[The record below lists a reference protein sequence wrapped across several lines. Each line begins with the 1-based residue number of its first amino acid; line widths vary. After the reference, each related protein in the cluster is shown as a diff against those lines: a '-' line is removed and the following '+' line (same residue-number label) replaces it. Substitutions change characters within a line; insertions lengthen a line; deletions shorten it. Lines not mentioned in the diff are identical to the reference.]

1 MQNKHKP
8 PITNIGSVSLI
19 MIFIV
24 LCMVTFAILSLSE
37 STGDYKFTEKLAS
50 HTTDY
55 YAASSQAE
63 RALAEIDALLHE
75 ESEYVISSTENTLGS
90 GENSI
95 SPDKNS
101 ITSDENVIDSNENII
116 NSDENNVNSDEGDV
130 SSSNIGSEDLAS
142 NISSSETLFYQ
153 NVIEAINNASIT
165 GINDLSAAF
174 DNDEILYI
182 SYDVPVGDSQKLYV
196 RLRVNAPQ
204 AATSAAYTITAWQ
217 TLQTDEWN
225 GDDSIQL
232 IK

>member
-19 MIFIV
+19 MVFIV

-55 YAASSQAE
+55 YTASSQAE
-63 RALAEIDALLHE
+63 RALAEIDTLLHE
-75 ESEYVISSTENTLGS
+75 T
-90 GENSI
+90 GENA
-95 SPDKNS
+95 
-101 ITSDENVIDSNENII
+101 
-116 NSDENNVNSDEGDV
+116 
-130 SSSNIGSEDLAS
+130 IG
-142 NISSSETLFYQ
+142 SETLFYQ
-153 NVIEAINNASIT
+153 NVIEAINNTSISS
-165 GINDLSAAF
+165 INDLSATF
-174 DNDEILYI
+174 DHDEVLYI

-204 AATSAAYTITAWQ
+204 TSTTAAYTITAWQ